1 MSEAPSTPMDLP
13 PYAQS
18 LGMHVAQ
25 MESGLPLIA
34 CDAGELALGRP
45 GFWHG
50 GVIGGLLEIAALG
63 AIRAKL
69 GIDGNRLKTVNIT
82 VQFMRS
88 APAGRAYAIGTIER
102 AGRRLVNVTAAAWQE
117 DRNRH
122 IASAQMTVLIKPEE

>member
-1 MSEAPSTPMDLP
+1 MTAGMELS

-18 LGMHVAQ
+18 PGMHVAQ
-25 MESGLPLIA
+25 MEDGLPLIA

-50 GVIGGLLEIAALG
+50 GVIGGLLEIAALS

-69 GIDGNRLKTVNIT
+69 GIDGKRLKTVNIT

-88 APAGRAYAIGTIER
+88 APAGRAFAIGTIER
-102 AGRRLVNVTAAAWQE
+102 AGRRLVTVTAAAWQE

-122 IASAQMTVLIKPEE
+122 IASAQLTVLLTPED

>member
-1 MSEAPSTPMDLP
+1 MTAGMELS

-25 MESGLPLIA
+25 MEDGLPLIA

-50 GVIGGLLEIAALG
+50 GVIGGLLEIAALS

-69 GIDGNRLKTVNIT
+69 GIDGKRLKTVNIT

-88 APAGRAYAIGTIER
+88 APAGRAFAIGTIER
-102 AGRRLVNVTAAAWQE
+102 AGRRLVTVTAAAWQE

-122 IASAQMTVLIKPEE
+122 IASAQLTVLLTPED